1 MWGLVSKLMMT
12 AFSQRLQF
20 PSYPTQELLFQQFGP
35 KQINPRHPR
44 GTPWSLPYS
53 WQSEVLDLA
62 QMVMTIR
69 KQHKM
74 TSFIIPNN
82 YCFNKL
88 AQKSI
93 LGIQRALHGHCP
105 TPGSRRRWT
114 SPRWSWPSG
123 NNLNLLVSSSPTT
136 VFSTSWP

>member
-1 MWGLVSKLMMT
+1 MTWLCLKSLSGHPNLDPIHKRANKGIFKLWHSYVMWGLVSKLMMT

-35 KQINPRHPR
+35 KQINPSQPR

-82 YCFNKL
+82 YCFN
-88 AQKSI
+88 
-93 LGIQRALHGHCP
+93 
-105 TPGSRRRWT
+105 
-114 SPRWSWPSG
+114 
-123 NNLNLLVSSSPTT
+123 
-136 VFSTSWP
+136 